1 MKVKDLLSV
10 INKKSLYIELQ
21 NTDYASYGIFSTID
35 VPICFYNHYIKTV
48 RFQIIKKQ
56 KLIVLVIER
65 SGYNE

>member
-1 MKVKDLLSV
+1 MIIVKVKDLLSI

-21 NTDYASYGIFSTID
+21 NIDYASYGIFSAID
-35 VPICFYNHYIKTV
+35 VPICFYDHYIKTV

-65 SGYNE
+65 KN